1 MNKLFKYLS
10 ILFFVCIIITT
21 LYYIGIFFGVKT
33 TLYLPYLVWIFALVI
48 FYFILGTIREI
59 VYIKYVDKKRNNQ

>member
-48 FYFILGTIREI
+48 FYFILGTIREN